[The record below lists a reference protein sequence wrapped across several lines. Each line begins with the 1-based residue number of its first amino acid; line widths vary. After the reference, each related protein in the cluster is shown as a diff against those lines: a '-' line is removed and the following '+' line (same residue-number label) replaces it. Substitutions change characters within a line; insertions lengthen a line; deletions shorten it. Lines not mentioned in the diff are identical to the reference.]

1 MQVEKVT
8 SGVVCPKKMQ
18 INGTRNCSP
27 IKAQNSCDSFVSN
40 RNKNVSFGSGEG
52 MGVGMF
58 VGWAAGVILAT
69 VALPAT
75 ATAAAVATAAGIAGA
90 AGGATIGDKLTG
102 EDKK

>member
-1 MQVEKVT
+1 MQVERVG

-18 INGTRNCSP
+18 INGTKNCSP
-27 IKAQNSCDSFVSN
+27 IKSQNTGDSFTSN
-40 RNKNVSFGSGEG
+40 RNKSVSFGSGEG
-52 MGVGMF
+52 MGIGMLA
-58 VGWAAGVILAT
+58 GWAAGVILAT

-75 ATAAAVATAAGIAGA
+75 AAAAAVATAAGIAGA